1 VEDESMKRILA
12 AGAVLVGLTLLG
24 GEAAAQTG
32 TARGKVVDDKGQ
44 VIEGATLL
52 IEFQGGVTRKNE
64 TKTNKKGEYTQVG
77 LQPGNYK
84 ITVSKDG
91 FAPATMENVRI
102 GLGEPT
108 YLPDIKLAPPRA
120 AGGGG
125 APGDP
130 AAEKAMAE
138 LRASVEQA
146 IALTKEGKLDEA
158 EALYKDL
165 AAKNPTRYQLYY
177 NLGIVQA
184 QKKDA
189 ASAEASYLKALE
201 VKPDYAEAQNALN
214 TLYLSTGQAAKANE
228 LAAKAASANPNDA
241 KAQFQVGYV
250 AFNSGKYD
258 EADAAFKKAEAI
270 DPNYA
275 ETYYFLGTIALSQN
289 KLEDCVA
296 RFEKYLALAPTGQN
310 AATAQQLLAACKPKK

>member
-12 AGAVLVGLTLLG
+12 AGALLVGLTVLG

-32 TARGKVVDDKGQ
+32 TARGKVVDEKGQ
-44 VIEGATLL
+44 VIEGAAILV
-52 IEFQGGVTRKNE
+52 EYQGGVTRKVE
-64 TKTNKKGEYTQVG
+64 TKTNKKGEFTQVG
-77 LQPGNYK
+77 LQPGTYR
-84 ITVSKDG
+84 ITASKEG
-91 FAPATMENVRI
+91 FVPTAIEHRI
-102 GLGEPT
+102 QLGEPT
-108 YLPDIKLAPPRA
+108 YLPDIKLSPPRQ
-120 AGGGG
+120 GGG

-158 EALYKDL
+158 EAIYKDL
-165 AAKNPTRYQLYY
+165 AAKNPTRHQLFY
-177 NLGIVQA
+177 NLGVVQA

-228 LAAKAASANPNDA
+228 LAAKAAAANPNDA
-241 KAQFQVGYV
+241 RAQFQVGYV

-258 EADAAFKKAEAI
+258 EAAEAFKKAETL
-270 DPNYA
+270 DPNHA

>member
-1 VEDESMKRILA
+1 MKRILA
-12 AGAVLVGLTLLG
+12 AGAVLAGLTLLG

-44 VIEGATLL
+44 AIDGAAIAVEYL
-52 IEFQGGVTRKNE
+52 GGVTRKVE
-64 TKTNKKGEYTQVG
+64 TKTNKKGEFTQVG
-77 LQPGNYK
+77 LQPGNYR
-84 ITVSKDG
+84 ITASKDG
-91 FAPATMENVRI
+91 FTPTTIEHRI
-102 GLGEPT
+102 QLGEPT
-108 YLPDIKLAPPRA
+108 YLPDIKLAPPRP
-120 AGGGG
+120 AGAG

-158 EALYKDL
+158 EAIYKDL
-165 AAKNPTRYQLYY
+165 AAKNPTRHQIFY

-201 VKPDYAEAQNALN
+201 IKPDYSEATNALN

-228 LAAKAASANPNDA
+228 LAAKAATANPNDA

-258 EADAAFKKAEAI
+258 EAAEAFKKAEAI
-270 DPNYA
+270 DPNYP

>member
-1 VEDESMKRILA
+1 MKRILA
-12 AGAVLVGLTLLG
+12 AGAAFAVLTLLG

-32 TARGKVVDDKGQ
+32 TARGKVVDDKDQ
-44 VIEGATLL
+44 AIEGAAIV
-52 IEFQGGVTRKNE
+52 IEYQGGVTRKVE

-84 ITVSKDG
+84 VTASKDG

-102 GLGEPT
+102 QLGEPT
-108 YLPDIKLAPPRA
+108 YLPNIKLAPPRA
-120 AGGGG
+120 GGGGG

-138 LRASVEQA
+138 LRSGVEQA

-165 AAKNPTRYQLYY
+165 AAKNPTRHQLFY
-177 NLGIVQA
+177 NLGVVQM

-189 ASAEASYLKALE
+189 AAAEASYLKALE

-228 LAAKAASANPNDA
+228 MAAKAASANPNDA

-258 EADAAFKKAEAI
+258 EAAEAFKKAETL
-270 DPNYA
+270 DPNFA

-289 KLEDCVA
+289 KLEECVS
-296 RFEKYLALAPTGQN
+296 RFDKYLALAPTGQN

>member
-1 VEDESMKRILA
+1 VEDDFMKRILL
-12 AGAVLVGLTLLG
+12 AGAALLGVALLG

-32 TARGKVVDDKGQ
+32 TARGKVLDDKDQ
-44 VIEGATLL
+44 PIEAAAIL
-52 IEFQGGVTRKNE
+52 IEYQGGVTRKAE
-64 TKTNKKGEYTQVG
+64 TKTNKKGEFTQVG
-77 LQPGNYK
+77 LSPGLYRF
-84 ITVSKDG
+84 TVSKDG
-91 FAPATMENVRI
+91 FAPITMEWKI
-102 GLGEPT
+102 QLGEPT
-108 YLPDIKLAPPRA
+108 YLPNIKLAPPRA
-120 AGGGG
+120 AGST
-125 APGDP
+125 GDP
-130 AAEKAMAE
+130 AADKAMAE
-138 LRASVEQA
+138 LRAGVEQA

-158 EALYKDL
+158 EAAYKAL
-165 AAKNPTRYQLYY
+165 IAKAPTIHQLYY
-177 NLGIVQA
+177 NLGVVQA

-201 VKPDYAEAQNALN
+201 VKPDYTEAQSALT

-228 LAAKAASANPNDA
+228 MTAKAATANPNDA

-258 EADAAFKKAEAI
+258 EAAEAFKKAEAI

-289 KLEDCVA
+289 KLDECVA
-296 RFEKYLALAPTGQN
+296 RFDKYLALAPTGQN